1 MTNVQNHIGKLQIGK
16 LIILSAPSGSGKTTI
31 VKSLLTKDFNLEFS
45 ISATTRS
52 IRGDEKHGVD
62 YYFLSPDEFRE
73 KISSNE
79 LLEWE
84 EVYTNKYYG
93 TLKSEVERIT
103 AQGKNV
109 VFDVDVIGGLNI
121 KRMFPNNSIAIFIQ
135 PPSLEV
141 LKSRLITRAIDE
153 PEVIIQRLNKAKEE
167 LNYAKYFDYI
177 VVNNDLQT
185 AISETE
191 KLLKDFLE

>member
-1 MTNVQNHIGKLQIGK
+1 MTNTQPCIGK

-31 VKSLLTKDFNLEFS
+31 VKSLLAKDFNLEFS

-52 IRGDEKHGVD
+52 IRGSEKHGID

-73 KISSNE
+73 KISANE

-103 AQGKNV
+103 SKGKNV

-121 KRMFPNNSIAIFIQ
+121 KKMFPNNSIAIFIQ
-135 PPSLEV
+135 PPSIEV
-141 LKSRLITRAIDE
+141 LKSRLIARGIDA
-153 PEVIIQRLNKAKEE
+153 PEVITQRLNKAEEE
-167 LNYAKYFDYI
+167 LTYAPKFDHI

-185 AISETE
+185 AINETE
-191 KLLKDFLE
+191 KLLKDFLK

>member
-1 MTNVQNHIGKLQIGK
+1 MTNTQPCIGK

-31 VKSLLTKDFNLEFS
+31 VKSLLAKNFNLEFS

-52 IRGDEKHGVD
+52 IRGTEKHGID
-62 YYFLSPDEFRE
+62 YYFLSPDKFRE
-73 KISSNE
+73 KISANE

-103 AQGKNV
+103 SKGKNV

-121 KRMFPNNSIAIFIQ
+121 KKMFPNNSIAIFIQ
-135 PPSLEV
+135 PPSIEV
-141 LKSRLITRAIDE
+141 LKSRLIARGIDA
-153 PEVIIQRLNKAKEE
+153 PEVITQRLNKAEEE
-167 LNYAKYFDYI
+167 LTYAPKFDHI

-185 AISETE
+185 AINETE
-191 KLLKDFLE
+191 KLLKDFLK